1 MKRYQF
7 TVKEHEEYGTMGFAP
22 KWYPNGDPLGGMAV
36 AHDILSHFP
45 KDDGS
50 AEGEFQATGADLF
63 IRGESGYFQRQGNVN
78 EPKVHLAAE
87 FAMTWGYH
95 TQRDRRTAVK
105 PVGLV
110 RDKDLM
116 EQCRQIVRLGVKNM
130 KDDESGLPLPTAED
144 QERIARWYAKG
155 YVRARRRYRNL
166 DAYSVA
172 YQLFGPIEEKADMA
186 LKHAEEGMI
195 LTVLVDYRKLEV
207 KVWCDYPE
215 DEWAQ

>member
-1 MKRYQF
+1 MKTYQF
-7 TVKEHEEYGTMGFAP
+7 TVKEHEDYGTLGFAP

-63 IRGESGYFQRQGNVN
+63 LRGETGYFERNGNVN
-78 EPKVHLAAE
+78 EAKVHLAAE

-95 TQRDRRTAVK
+95 TQRDGRTAVK

-110 RDKDLM
+110 RDTELM
-116 EQCRQIVRLGVKNM
+116 DTCREIVALGVQNM
-130 KDDESGLPLPTAED
+130 KDEESSLPLPSAED

-155 YVRARRRYRNL
+155 YVRAQKRYRRHY
-166 DAYSVA
+166 AYDVA
-172 YQLFGPIEEKADMA
+172 YQLFQTIEEKADMA
-186 LKHAEEGMI
+186 LTRADAGMI
-195 LTVLVDYRKLEV
+195 LTVTVDYKKLEAHV
-207 KVWCDYPE
+207 ECDYPE
-215 DEWAQ
+215 DDY